1 MTQHNN
7 PHGKSY
13 TAKRGPWLLV
23 YHELHATRS
32 EAAVRERFLKS
43 VGGSI
48 EKKLLAGAPEQ
59 TV

>member
-1 MTQHNN
+1 M
-7 PHGKSY
+7 
-13 TAKRGPWLLV
+13 V